1 MRNLKISN
9 YLSYLFSMMEI
20 LFYGGV
26 PYGFGFLQYIFEK
39 EGVFWK
45 ELCYDENNPEHVAN
59 CKVQESGLVCESNL
73 TSTPCLRRV
82 SAILKAY
89 LYFPLI
95 L

>member
-9 YLSYLFSMMEI
+9 YLSYIFSMIEI

-39 EGVFWK
+39 EGLFWK

-89 LYFPLI
+89 LNFL
-95 L
+95 